1 VGLAELIEDVVKV
14 KSNSRVRKLVEKR
27 VEEFIKMKEADENK
41 WFEELV
47 FCILTANSSAKIGL
61 KAIEKLK
68 KEKAL
73 LEGPIEKVE
82 EVLRKVGHRYAKKRA
97 EYIIL
102 ARKLIPGLKRRIISI
117 KGINNKRMW
126 LVQNVMGI
134 GMKEASHFLRNVG
147 YFDVAIIDR
156 HILKILS
163 GYDIIDKTFN
173 KRTLTIKRYLKIENI
188 LKKIAKSVDLKPGIL
203 DLYLW
208 YMSTG
213 KVLK

>member
-1 VGLAELIEDVVKV
+1 MGLAELIEDVVKV